1 MRRGSGG
8 DDELGGGAG
17 ESGGD
22 VELGGGAGGSGG
34 CDNDGIEVQ
43 NVFDVE
49 SCHLLVHVLKLYKYS
64 APELGISS
72 T

>member
-1 MRRGSGG
+1 MGQGG
-8 DDELGGGAG
+8 VVVMLF
-17 ESGGD
+17 
-22 VELGGGAGGSGG
+22 GGGAGGVVVVIMMLII
-34 CDNDGIEVQ
+34 GIEVQ